1 MNVPSRLLKP
11 APLSGR
17 NHQPGPRAHNDHDNE
32 ANTPTYPPPDRRSPH
47 TPAAGPDRL
56 HHCLPHRTRRRRADH
71 LRLLP
76 AADEPITFASFLP
89 DVTKAGVVESAGD
102 MTEFAV
108 WGWHTAAG
116 AAPTAI
122 FNGEWIYRDG
132 TVPGSPWTYDVP
144 RFWVEGSYD
153 FYALHP
159 YPFTKDD
166 GSGVTAICTADGITS
181 ITLNSPNADID
192 LMTATATR
200 DYSPA
205 TPNASAVG
213 FTFDHLLSRVS
224 FIAISEGVIV
234 NVNYIELSGL
244 TTQGKYSETTGW
256 SSVGE
261 PGSYPANSSDRIT
274 DINITENGT
283 YLLNDLLL
291 IPQNQSICK
300 FTMHYTLTH
309 GDGSTEEVKRSFD
322 LPASPVWQAGGAY
335 RYTMTIESDD
345 IVFSAGIAPWNYST
359 GGIITIK

>member
-1 MNVPSRLLKP
+1 MNVPSRLLKSP
-11 APLSGR
+11 VSGR

-32 ANTPTYPPPDRRSPH
+32 ANTPTYPPPDRRSPLL
-47 TPAAGPDRL
+47 PALTA
-56 HHCLPHRTRRRRADH
+56 CTIVSRTV
-71 LRLLP
+71 P
-76 AADEPITFASFLP
+76 AADEPITFDSFLP
-89 DVTKAGVVESAGD
+89 DVTKAVVESEDD

-116 AAPTAI
+116 ATPTTI
-122 FNGEWIYRDG
+122 FNREKVYRDG
-132 TVPGSPWTYDVP
+132 TGSPWTYDVP
-144 RFWVEGSYD
+144 RFWVEGHYD
-153 FYALHP
+153 FYALYP
-159 YPFTKDD
+159 YPAD
-166 GSGVTAICTADGITS
+166 GSGVTATYTADGITSITS

-200 DYSPA
+200 DYPSGGDG
-205 TPNASAVG
+205 AVA
-213 FTFDHLLSRVS
+213 FTFEHLLSRVS

-261 PGSYPANSSDRIT
+261 PGSYPANSTDRIT

-300 FTMHYTLTH
+300 FTVHYTLTH

-322 LPASPVWQAGGAY
+322 LPASPAWQAGGAY

>member
-1 MNVPSRLLKP
+1 MKRTPRHTLL
-11 APLSGR
+11 R
-17 NHQPGPRAHNDHDNE
+17 
-32 ANTPTYPPPDRRSPH
+32 T
-47 TPAAGPDRL
+47 AAAL
-56 HHCLPHRTRRRRADH
+56 TL
-71 LRLLP
+71 LLP
-76 AADEPITFASFLP
+76 ALTACTIVSQRESGPDEPITFASFLP
-89 DVTKAGVVESAGD
+89 DVTKAGVVKSADD
-102 MTEFAV
+102 MSEFAV
-108 WGWHTAAG
+108 WGWHTATDATG
-116 AAPTAI
+116 ADQTAI
-122 FNGEWIYRDG
+122 FDGEKVYRDL
-132 TVPGSPWTYDVP
+132 PGSSWTYDVP
-144 RFWVEGSYD
+144 RFWVEGHYD

-159 YPFTKDD
+159 YPAD
-166 GSGVTAICTADGITS
+166 GSGVTAGVTADGITS
-181 ITLNSPNADID
+181 ITLNSPNAGID

-200 DYSPA
+200 DYPSGGDG
-205 TPNASAVG
+205 AVA
-213 FTFDHLLSRVS
+213 FTFEHLLSRVS

-261 PGSYPANSSDRIT
+261 PGSYPANSTDRIT

-300 FTMHYTLTH
+300 FTVHYTLTH

-322 LPASPVWQAGGAY
+322 LPASPAWQAGGAY